1 VPRVRP
7 AECKLPRSR
16 LAVINLDGERLCSY
30 TSLLDVS
37 YERITSMINGL
48 KKLFGGT
55 KPRLFPPVDGISLE
69 SFRLKAQ
76 YEVLSLKEFLGDEC
90 FAGLRTLD
98 RKIPSPG
105 EIILSETHGIR
116 LETIASNLKRFI
128 ARLDEEISS
137 SIEATK
143 NDFPLKLWLFMS
155 RFDDLADVGSR
166 RNEDPKT
173 QAIVM
178 NLLEYDL
185 SLINELQQQLEPETI
200 DRLVKRFS
208 AREALRGIN
217 LRPYVEVPA
226 LPSSI

>member
-1 VPRVRP
+1 
-7 AECKLPRSR
+7 
-16 LAVINLDGERLCSY
+16 
-30 TSLLDVS
+30 
-37 YERITSMINGL
+37 MINAL

-55 KPRLFPPVDGISLE
+55 KPHLLPPVDDLTLE

-105 EIILSETHGIR
+105 EIILSETHGMR
-116 LETIASNLKRFI
+116 LETIASNLKRFV
-128 ARLDEEISS
+128 ARLDQEISS

-143 NDFPLKLWLFMS
+143 HEHSLKLWLFMG

-166 RNEDPKT
+166 QNEDT
-173 QAIVM
+173 EMQAIVT

-226 LPSSI
+226 LH